1 MAGDFYTLKLI
12 ADIDDKKSDSEIQK
26 YISEIQ
32 KKVSTDEKSK
42 LKITVTPIM
51 DRVQDPNNTKKYIDV
66 QKDLVTVQ
74 ATYNNQ
80 LGQTI
85 QETGK
90 FKVAEDG
97 ATESVKKSNTYV
109 SQAAS
114 AQRNLATEMGAVIRR
129 TLESA
134 ATLGLMYGALNQ
146 LRQGVD
152 YIKDLDKEL
161 TNVQVV
167 TGMSQES
174 VESLA
179 MGYND
184 LAKEMGVTT
193 LEVAKG
199 SLEFLRQGK
208 SVQEAGELVKTT
220 MVLSKLGNIEA
231 AQATE
236 YLTSTM
242 NGFKLE
248 AKDSM
253 SIVDKIISL
262 DNNFATSSSEIAS
275 ALQRSSVS
283 AQQAGVSFEELAS
296 MITVVSDVSRRA
308 PESIGESYKT
318 IFARYQDILQGGV
331 DEEGMDIN
339 NVGKALERVGIN
351 IRDAEG
357 GFRDFGNVL
366 DDLYP
371 KWENINEVEQAN

>member
-51 DRVQDPNNTKKYIDV
+51 DRIQDPNNAKKYIDV

-97 ATESVKKSNTYV
+97 ATESIKKSNTYV
-109 SQAAS
+109 SQAVKE
-114 AQRNLATEMGAVIRR
+114 QRNLATEMSAVIRR

-146 LRQGVD
+146 LRQGIQYV
-152 YIKDLDKEL
+152 KDLDKEL

-174 VESLA
+174 VEKLA
-179 MGYND
+179 TGYNN
-184 LAKEMGVTT
+184 LAQEMGVTT

-199 SLEFLRQGK
+199 SLEWLRQGK
-208 SVQEAGELVKTT
+208 TAEQASELVKSS
-220 MVLSKLGNIEA
+220 MVLSKLGNLDA
-231 AQATE
+231 AQSTE
-236 YLTSTM
+236 YLTSVM

-253 SIVDKIISL
+253 GVIDKIIGL
-262 DNNFATSSSEIAS
+262 DNSFASSAGIKNFA
-275 ALQRSSVS
+275 
-283 AQQAGVSFEELAS
+283 
-296 MITVVSDVSRRA
+296 
-308 PESIGESYKT
+308 
-318 IFARYQDILQGGV
+318 
-331 DEEGMDIN
+331 
-339 NVGKALERVGIN
+339 
-351 IRDAEG
+351 
-357 GFRDFGNVL
+357 
-366 DDLYP
+366 
-371 KWENINEVEQAN
+371 

>member
-51 DRVQDPNNTKKYIDV
+51 DRIQDPNNAKKYIDV

-109 SQAAS
+109 SQAVKE
-114 AQRNLATEMGAVIRR
+114 QRNLATEMSAVIRR

-146 LRQGVD
+146 LRQGVQ

-174 VESLA
+174 VENLA
-179 MGYND
+179 TGYNN
-184 LAKEMGVTT
+184 LAQEMGVTT

-199 SLEFLRQGK
+199 SLEWLRQGK
-208 SVQEAGELVKTT
+208 TAEQASELVKSS
-220 MVLSKLGNIEA
+220 MVLSKLGNLDA
-231 AQATE
+231 AQSTE
-236 YLTSTM
+236 YLTSVM

-253 SIVDKIISL
+253 GVIDKIIGL
-262 DNNFATSSSEIAS
+262 DNSFASSAGIKNFA
-275 ALQRSSVS
+275 
-283 AQQAGVSFEELAS
+283 
-296 MITVVSDVSRRA
+296 
-308 PESIGESYKT
+308 
-318 IFARYQDILQGGV
+318 
-331 DEEGMDIN
+331 
-339 NVGKALERVGIN
+339 
-351 IRDAEG
+351 
-357 GFRDFGNVL
+357 
-366 DDLYP
+366 
-371 KWENINEVEQAN
+371 

>member
-42 LKITVTPIM
+42 IKITVTPIT
-51 DRVQDPNNTKKYIDV
+51 DRIQDPNNAKKYIEV

-146 LRQGVD
+146 LRQGVQ

-174 VESLA
+174 VEELA
-179 MGYND
+179 RGYNG

-199 SLEFLRQGK
+199 SLEWLRQGK
-208 SVQEAGELVKTT
+208 TAEQASELVKSS
-220 MVLSKLGNIEA
+220 MVLSKLGNLDA
-231 AQATE
+231 AQSTE
-236 YLTSTM
+236 YLTSVM

-253 SIVDKIISL
+253 GVIDKIIGL
-262 DNNFATSSSEIAS
+262 DNSFASSAGIKNFA
-275 ALQRSSVS
+275 
-283 AQQAGVSFEELAS
+283 
-296 MITVVSDVSRRA
+296 
-308 PESIGESYKT
+308 
-318 IFARYQDILQGGV
+318 
-331 DEEGMDIN
+331 
-339 NVGKALERVGIN
+339 
-351 IRDAEG
+351 
-357 GFRDFGNVL
+357 
-366 DDLYP
+366 
-371 KWENINEVEQAN
+371 

>member
-12 ADIDDKKSDSEIQK
+12 ADIDDKKSDTEIQK

-32 KKVSTDEKSK
+32 KKVSMDEKSK
-42 LKITVTPIM
+42 LKITVTPIT
-51 DRVQDPNNTKKYIDV
+51 DRIQDPNNAKKYIEV

-97 ATESVKKSNTYV
+97 ASESVKKSNTYV

-146 LRQGVD
+146 VRQGIQ

-174 VESLA
+174 VESLG
-179 MGYND
+179 MEYNT
-184 LAKEMGVTT
+184 LAKEMGATT
-193 LEVAKG
+193 LEVARG

-208 SVQEAGELVKTT
+208 TIEETSELVKSS
-220 MVLSKLGNIEA
+220 MILSKLGNLEA
-231 AQATE
+231 AQSTE
-236 YLTSTM
+236 YLTSTL

-248 AKDSM
+248 AKDASDIIDKL
-253 SIVDKIISL
+253 IVL
-262 DNNFATSSSEIAS
+262 DNNAATS
-275 ALQRSSVS
+275 
-283 AQQAGVSFEELAS
+283 AGRKLCPNHQIKMLGLF
-296 MITVVSDVSRRA
+296 T
-308 PESIGESYKT
+308 
-318 IFARYQDILQGGV
+318 
-331 DEEGMDIN
+331 
-339 NVGKALERVGIN
+339 
-351 IRDAEG
+351 
-357 GFRDFGNVL
+357 L
-366 DDLYP
+366 D
-371 KWENINEVEQAN
+371 KNEVFCYN